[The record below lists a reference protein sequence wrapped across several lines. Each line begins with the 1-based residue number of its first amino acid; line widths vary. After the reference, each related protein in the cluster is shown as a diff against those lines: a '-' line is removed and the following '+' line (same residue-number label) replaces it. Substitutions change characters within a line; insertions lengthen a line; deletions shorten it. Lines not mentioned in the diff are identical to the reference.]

1 MRKKKKRSRSR
12 RRARSGKAERESVG
26 AVEGRRKS
34 ADEHSQ
40 NAAARNRAI
49 SAAVCRV
56 HAVIAQ
62 HEILI
67 LATND
72 QLVLHLST
80 GVGRRAW
87 CQIRLSQFLAVQI
100 DIAFLQING
109 IPG

>member
-12 RRARSGKAERESVG
+12 RRRNVKAERESLG

-40 NAAARNRAI
+40 NAAARNGTI
-49 SAAVCRV
+49 GTAVCRV

-109 IPG
+109 I